1 MIRLYFFRLKLILA
15 DKLNCFVILFSFVLF
30 LLLMNSLSY
39 GAEERSNVPVG
50 IMDLDQ
56 SETSKVLV
64 EQIKK
69 IPAFYVYEEEEKELN
84 QLLLNEEI
92 SGIFIIKEGFEES
105 VNKGTITKLVMMKYL
120 EGNPS
125 AKVLSDIFAG
135 PMIYPISRAKG
146 LKEYEA
152 LKKPSFGNEEI
163 TNSDIQYNWFTGQ
176 EYLDYINKLSKAS
189 DFDFA
194 FDINLVDL
202 ESQEGTVNSL
212 GNSVIYYQVIFGIL
226 GMLISFVAMYMTA
239 GAVVEKE
246 QGLDKKIKIT
256 LLSPIY
262 LDLSYILALITVL
275 SAFSVGITLILGS
288 FIDNLTLQK
297 RIIMFVLLF
306 LYAVIMGMWFM
317 VLGKISKKAS
327 RYQILGTVSI
337 LLLGVFSFLSMLE
350 GLIQSRLPAI
360 TLLLPNRWLVEGI
373 TDIVFRSTID
383 YVPVSAF
390 WSLLVMGGV
399 LLIINWFVNKIQNSY
414 WRSYNE

>member
-1 MIRLYFFRLKLILA
+1 
-15 DKLNCFVILFSFVLF
+15 
-30 LLLMNSLSY
+30 
-39 GAEERSNVPVG
+39 
-50 IMDLDQ
+50 
-56 SETSKVLV
+56 
-64 EQIKK
+64 
-69 IPAFYVYEEEEKELN
+69 
-84 QLLLNEEI
+84 
-92 SGIFIIKEGFEES
+92 
-105 VNKGTITKLVMMKYL
+105 
-120 EGNPS
+120 
-125 AKVLSDIFAG
+125 
-135 PMIYPISRAKG
+135 MIYPISRAKG